1 MRRRTPAPA
10 DSAPSPAV
18 WPKVACGGLLLAVAV
33 ALAGCSSGHSLKAAT
48 AHGRSPGASASGGRA
63 RLGRG
68 YPVGRPVAVGHA
80 GRHPGRAV
88 RRGTGPV
95 PNLVQ
100 ILAFWTVNYFLVLG
114 ENLHTCCP

>member
-48 AHGRSPGASASGGRA
+48 AHGRSPGASASGQPSGGPTA
-63 RLGRG
+63 AAAPASAAGTQS
-68 YPVGRPVAVGHA
+68 AV
-80 GRHPGRAV
+80 PWPS
-88 RRGTGPV
+88 GT
-95 PNLVQ
+95 
-100 ILAFWTVNYFLVLG
+100 LAAT
-114 ENLHTCCP
+114 PAAP